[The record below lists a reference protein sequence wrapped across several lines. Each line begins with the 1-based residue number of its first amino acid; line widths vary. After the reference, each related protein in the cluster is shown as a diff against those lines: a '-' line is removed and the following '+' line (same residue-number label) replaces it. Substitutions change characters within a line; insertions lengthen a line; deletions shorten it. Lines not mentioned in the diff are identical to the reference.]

1 MKTFR
6 KLIWERVEGNFG
18 SDYLAEIK
26 GFDSRYYIYIDRNT
40 GKTIG
45 VDLYRNKIDFNS
57 IQEAQNFFQNDFET
71 KLVDLL
77 D

>member
-6 KLIWERVEGNFG
+6 KLIWERVEGHFG
-18 SDYLAEIK
+18 SDYIAEIK